1 MKHQKRKQTE
11 AIIRVVEESNNT
23 KKLYISFFLN
33 FALNSFAFYFVI
45 VLHLVLRLLVSLSI
59 EYASI

>member
-23 KKLYISFFLN
+23 KKLYISFFFKFCFEFFRVL
-33 FALNSFAFYFVI
+33 FCHCFTFSFAI
-45 VLHLVLRLLVSLSI
+45 S
-59 EYASI
+59 